1 MVELLFY
8 STIKQGAGARFQSI
22 IEKLVPKEDIGIFRT
37 MESLSS
43 RLHQF
48 PRNMSLAVILAASQK
63 ELFELLLIRDCLKDI
78 PLILILPD
86 RESETISKGHK
97 LYPRFISYLDSGFE
111 VFEEVF
117 RTIIGRLD
125 S

>member
-1 MVELLFY
+1 MELIFY
-8 STIKQGAGARFQSI
+8 STKKQGAGARFQRI
-22 IEKLVPKEDIGIFRT
+22 IEKLVPKDDIGIFRT
-37 MESLSS
+37 MESLTS

-48 PRNMSLAVILAASQK
+48 PRNMSLAVILAARQK
-63 ELFELLLIRDCLKDI
+63 ELFDLLLIRDCLEDI

-97 LYPRFISYLDSGFE
+97 LYPRFISYLDSDFE
-111 VFEEVF
+111 VFEEVL